1 MENASAA
8 THEVILV
15 KCQGKGSVFDFFEV
29 IQIFKWGSS
38 TFTFL
43 SVTLEK
49 VNKEFLIDE
58 SESHSKNHMG
68 LFFRMMTFT
77 ETISQV
83 FEVWMGDIS
92 FKTSLLH
99 VFNSKM
105 LDFFPSTVTLCFFPH
120 YFLFLSMALSVTG
133 YLFTCKLC

>member
-105 LDFFPSTVTLCFFPH
+105 LDFFPSTVTLCFFPIIF
-120 YFLFLSMALSVTG
+120 YF
-133 YLFTCKLC
+133 YPWH

>member
-105 LDFFPSTVTLCFFPH
+105 LDFFPPQLLCVFFPIIF
-120 YFLFLSMALSVTG
+120 YF
-133 YLFTCKLC
+133 YPWH

>member
-105 LDFFPSTVTLCFFPH
+105 LDFFPLHSYSVVFSP
-120 YFLFLSMALSVTG
+120 LFSIFIHGIKCNWLPFHL
-133 YLFTCKLC
+133 